1 MKTDNPGSKLYVAY
15 EIAGVKYKDSL
26 DFTKNETKMTK
37 PLTQPVAA
45 EIYTNNKE
53 IKPKSVFLAN
63 NTLKIAITEKN
74 ILVQETKLQNDFLQL
89 TANDTVRPSYFPL
102 YGKLLEQNDTV
113 ELSKLGIIFDSL
125 KADDIQKSKQYFISN
140 HSNLLSLFS
149 FSRYSTFYADYAAVE
164 ADFNLLPDWAKNS
177 ADGQNILSKI
187 NGAKSTK
194 INTKAPDFF
203 QKSSTGNEISLNLL
217 AGKYIFL
224 DFWASWCAPCRRE
237 HPNLINIYNSFKDKN
252 FEIISISLDTEKE
265 NWLRAIVKDK
275 ITWTQISDLKGQQ
288 NDIAVKY
295 GVQSIPANFLIDPFG
310 TIIAIN
316 LSPQKLEQELRILL
330 LRM

>member
-1 MKTDNPGSKLYVAY
+1 M
-15 EIAGVKYKDSL
+15 
-26 DFTKNETKMTK
+26 
-37 PLTQPVAA
+37 
-45 EIYTNNKE
+45 
-53 IKPKSVFLAN
+53 
-63 NTLKIAITEKN
+63 
-74 ILVQETKLQNDFLQL
+74 
-89 TANDTVRPSYFPL
+89 
-102 YGKLLEQNDTV
+102 
-113 ELSKLGIIFDSL
+113 GIIFDSL